1 MTKFPRFI
9 QDKPQGID
17 KFDGASQEALS
28 KAIAKHIKDNDSLP
42 KKDCLPRIIG
52 IEGVWG
58 AGKSNV
64 VKLIEKHLQKDDSD
78 YFFFEYDAW
87 GNQEDLQRRSL
98 LEQLT
103 DKLVNEEILIGYT
116 KITTKGGGTKSVT
129 WPKKLKLLL
138 ARKTETTTLSYPRL
152 SNGVIA
158 GTITTI
164 LTSIASLTGALLA
177 DKCGW
182 GWSIIIALLPII
194 ITLIVW
200 AIAAWKNPN
209 YRNFSYILAV
219 YNDKE
224 KKETEYEVISE
235 EEPSVVEFKRWM
247 QDVSDNLNPKKC
259 RKLVIVFD
267 NMDRLPA
274 EKVKQL
280 WSSIHTFF
288 AETGFE
294 NIWVIIP
301 YDITHLS
308 CAFGDNETKAHEL
321 AQYFINKTFPVTF
334 TVPKPVITD
343 YKGIFRKLFE
353 EAFGNTKNQD
363 ENIINRLYRLQHN
376 EANIRDIIIFINRLV
391 SLYKVRHDDVD
402 IVSMAVY
409 QLYKDTIH
417 KDNNEIKQILSGE
430 YLGIA
435 SNIIQN
441 NEKLKAEVSALAYG
455 VDIANAKQIP
465 LTGYINNCIDKL
477 EGYNINEYAE
487 TDGNF
492 DTILTEVYTNTDTA
506 KLAAMIEVLNG
517 LVKNN
522 PTINEI
528 WENLASLQKKQSIST
543 LEFPNVYKIL
553 LVHVSDETKKQIVD
567 KLCNSWRVSKEFSG
581 SKYVRCIN
589 QLKTID
595 GIAKYIKLPSKEVSP
610 EVFIEAVKEAKEM
623 YQDYNLQIQPDILDK
638 YLSEIQLNEFNGF
651 EVVNILIKSSFCDF
665 SLLKETIKSA
675 ITNELIEANNAGQI
689 FNTYRCLFSNDKPL
703 EKLPSSSFINTLR
716 TNLENTNKTTQN
728 DGYIDTLSIYI
739 AQNGSINIDDSL
751 VASIAE
757 NIEYYAD
764 ESDLIYKNQSWN
776 NSTLNKVIS
785 YMIKHGIGVYLN
797 IFTIMPQYEDIKSR
811 YNVTDEELLDFINK
825 WDVKDLI
832 NKTITDLP
840 KLKTLNPNSNIYDI
854 TSTIKND
861 FTDLINQTA
870 IKILLLSVKETDLIN
885 TIGNYSNDYCHRI
898 INALIENDC
907 MKPIPDIINNFGGLI
922 CERIASGNV
931 PINDYTT
938 KIVKNIDGSK
948 LTHVFSVIRD
958 SYCNSNISIDANRFK
973 LLELNLRKYG
983 RLNGRTED
991 VIDKIIKPVIQN
1003 NDVKNVIIQNA
1014 DFYKRLIKSANN
1026 IDDFKSKLKES
1037 WSEDDVVKILDN
1049 N

>member
-1 MTKFPRFI
+1 
-9 QDKPQGID
+9 
-17 KFDGASQEALS
+17 
-28 KAIAKHIKDNDSLP
+28 
-42 KKDCLPRIIG
+42 
-52 IEGVWG
+52 
-58 AGKSNV
+58 
-64 VKLIEKHLQKDDSD
+64 
-78 YFFFEYDAW
+78 
-87 GNQEDLQRRSL
+87 
-98 LEQLT
+98 
-103 DKLVNEEILIGYT
+103 
-116 KITTKGGGTKSVT
+116 
-129 WPKKLKLLL
+129 
-138 ARKTETTTLSYPRL
+138 
-152 SNGVIA
+152 
-158 GTITTI
+158 
-164 LTSIASLTGALLA
+164 
-177 DKCGW
+177 
-182 GWSIIIALLPII
+182 
-194 ITLIVW
+194 
-200 AIAAWKNPN
+200 
-209 YRNFSYILAV
+209 
-219 YNDKE
+219 
-224 KKETEYEVISE
+224 
-235 EEPSVVEFKRWM
+235 
-247 QDVSDNLNPKKC
+247 
-259 RKLVIVFD
+259 
-267 NMDRLPA
+267 
-274 EKVKQL
+274 
-280 WSSIHTFF
+280 
-288 AETGFE
+288 
-294 NIWVIIP
+294 
-301 YDITHLS
+301 
-308 CAFGDNETKAHEL
+308 
-321 AQYFINKTFPVTF
+321 
-334 TVPKPVITD
+334 
-343 YKGIFRKLFE
+343 
-353 EAFGNTKNQD
+353 
-363 ENIINRLYRLQHN
+363 
-376 EANIRDIIIFINRLV
+376 
-391 SLYKVRHDDVD
+391 
-402 IVSMAVY
+402 
-409 QLYKDTIH
+409 
-417 KDNNEIKQILSGE
+417 
-430 YLGIA
+430 
-435 SNIIQN
+435 
-441 NEKLKAEVSALAYG
+441 
-455 VDIANAKQIP
+455 
-465 LTGYINNCIDKL
+465 
-477 EGYNINEYAE
+477 
-487 TDGNF
+487 
-492 DTILTEVYTNTDTA
+492 
-506 KLAAMIEVLNG
+506 MIEVLNG

>member
-1 MTKFPRFI
+1 M
-9 QDKPQGID
+9 
-17 KFDGASQEALS
+17 
-28 KAIAKHIKDNDSLP
+28 
-42 KKDCLPRIIG
+42 
-52 IEGVWG
+52 
-58 AGKSNV
+58 
-64 VKLIEKHLQKDDSD
+64 
-78 YFFFEYDAW
+78 
-87 GNQEDLQRRSL
+87 
-98 LEQLT
+98 
-103 DKLVNEEILIGYT
+103 
-116 KITTKGGGTKSVT
+116 
-129 WPKKLKLLL
+129 
-138 ARKTETTTLSYPRL
+138 
-152 SNGVIA
+152 
-158 GTITTI
+158 
-164 LTSIASLTGALLA
+164 
-177 DKCGW
+177 
-182 GWSIIIALLPII
+182 
-194 ITLIVW
+194 
-200 AIAAWKNPN
+200 
-209 YRNFSYILAV
+209 
-219 YNDKE
+219 
-224 KKETEYEVISE
+224 
-235 EEPSVVEFKRWM
+235 
-247 QDVSDNLNPKKC
+247 
-259 RKLVIVFD
+259 
-267 NMDRLPA
+267 
-274 EKVKQL
+274 
-280 WSSIHTFF
+280 
-288 AETGFE
+288 
-294 NIWVIIP
+294 
-301 YDITHLS
+301 
-308 CAFGDNETKAHEL
+308 
-321 AQYFINKTFPVTF
+321 
-334 TVPKPVITD
+334 
-343 YKGIFRKLFE
+343 
-353 EAFGNTKNQD
+353 
-363 ENIINRLYRLQHN
+363 
-376 EANIRDIIIFINRLV
+376 
-391 SLYKVRHDDVD
+391 
-402 IVSMAVY
+402 
-409 QLYKDTIH
+409 
-417 KDNNEIKQILSGE
+417 
-430 YLGIA
+430 
-435 SNIIQN
+435 
-441 NEKLKAEVSALAYG
+441 
-455 VDIANAKQIP
+455 
-465 LTGYINNCIDKL
+465 
-477 EGYNINEYAE
+477 
-487 TDGNF
+487 
-492 DTILTEVYTNTDTA
+492 
-506 KLAAMIEVLNG
+506 
-517 LVKNN
+517 
-522 PTINEI
+522 
-528 WENLASLQKKQSIST
+528 
-543 LEFPNVYKIL
+543 
-553 LVHVSDETKKQIVD
+553 
-567 KLCNSWRVSKEFSG
+567 
-581 SKYVRCIN
+581 
-589 QLKTID
+589 
-595 GIAKYIKLPSKEVSP
+595 
-610 EVFIEAVKEAKEM
+610 
-623 YQDYNLQIQPDILDK
+623 
-638 YLSEIQLNEFNGF
+638 
-651 EVVNILIKSSFCDF
+651 
-665 SLLKETIKSA
+665 
-675 ITNELIEANNAGQI
+675 
-689 FNTYRCLFSNDKPL
+689 
-703 EKLPSSSFINTLR
+703 PSSSFINTLR

>member
-17 KFDGASQEALS
+17 KFDGASQESLS
-28 KAIAKHIKDNDSLP
+28 KAIAKHIKDNDSLT
-42 KKDCLPRIIG
+42 KDDCLPRIIG

-64 VKLIEKHLQKDDSD
+64 VKLIEKHLQKNGSD

-103 DKLVNEEILIGYT
+103 DKLVTEEILIGHT
-116 KITTKGGGTKSVT
+116 KITTKDGGTKSVT
-129 WPKKLKLLL
+129 WQKKLKLLL

-164 LTSIASLTGALLA
+164 LTSIASLAGTLLA
-177 DKCGW
+177 DRCGW
-182 GWSIIIALLPII
+182 GWSIAIALFPII
-194 ITLIVW
+194 ITFIVW
-200 AIAAWKNPN
+200 AIAAWNNPN
-209 YRNFSYILAV
+209 YRNLSYILAV

-235 EEPSVVEFKRWM
+235 EEPSVVEFKKWM

-259 RKLVIVFD
+259 RKLIIIFD

-288 AETGFE
+288 AETGFD

-391 SLYKVRHDDVD
+391 SLYKVRHNDVS

-409 QLYKDTIH
+409 QLYKDIIH

-430 YLGIA
+430 YLGLA
-435 SNIIQN
+435 SNIIPN
-441 NEKLKAEVSALAYG
+441 DEKLKAEVSALAYG

-477 EGYNINEYAE
+477 EGYSINEYAE
-487 TDGNF
+487 TDENF
-492 DTILTEVYTNTDTA
+492 DAILTEVYANTDTA
-506 KLAAMIEVLNG
+506 KLTAMIEVLNG

-522 PTINEI
+522 STINEI

-543 LEFPNVYKIL
+543 LDFPNVYKIL
-553 LVHVSDETKKQIVD
+553 LGHVSDQTKEQIVD
-567 KLCNSWRVSKEFSG
+567 KLCNSWRASKEFSG
-581 SKYVRCIN
+581 SKYVHCIN
-589 QLKTID
+589 QLKAID
-595 GIAKYIKLPSKEVSP
+595 DIAKYIKLLPKEVSP
-610 EVFIEAVKEAKEM
+610 EVFIDAVKEAKET
-623 YQDYNLQIQPDILDK
+623 YQDYNLQIQPNLLDK
-638 YLSEIQLNEFNGF
+638 YLSEIQPNEFNDF
-651 EVVNILIKSSFCDF
+651 EVVNILSKFSFCDF
-665 SLLKETIKSA
+665 GLLKETIKSA
-675 ITNELIEANNAGQI
+675 IINELIEVNNAGQI

-728 DGYIDTLSIYI
+728 DGYIDALSIYI
-739 AQNGSINIDDSL
+739 AQNGNVNIDDSL
-751 VASIAE
+751 VVAIAE
-757 NIEYYAD
+757 NIEYYAN
-764 ESDLIYKNQSWN
+764 ESDLLDKNQSWN

-797 IFTIMPQYEDIKSR
+797 IFTIMPQYENIKNR
-811 YNVTDEELLDFINK
+811 YSVSDKELLKFINR
-825 WDVKDLI
+825 WDVKELI
-832 NKTITDLP
+832 NKTIVDLSQ
-840 KLKTLNPNSNIYDI
+840 LKVLIPNSNIYDI
-854 TSTIKND
+854 TSTINNN
-861 FTDLINQTA
+861 FTDLINKTA
-870 IKILLLSVKETDLIN
+870 TKILLLSVKETDLIN
-885 TIGNYSNDYCHRI
+885 TIGNYSTDYCHRI
-898 INALIENDC
+898 INALIGNDC
-907 MKPIPDIINNFGGLI
+907 MRPIPDIINNFGGLV

-948 LTHVFSVIRD
+948 LTHKFSLIRD
-958 SYCNSNISIDANRFK
+958 SYCNSNIVMDVNRFK
-973 LLELNLRKYG
+973 ILELNLRKYG
-983 RLNGRTED
+983 RLNERAGD
-991 VIDKIIKPVIQN
+991 VIDKIIKPIIQN
-1003 NDVKNVIIQNA
+1003 NDAKNIIIQNA
-1014 DFYKRLIKSANN
+1014 AFYKKLVTLADN
-1026 IDDFKSKLKES
+1026 IDDFKTKLKKT
-1037 WSEDDVVKILDN
+1037 WSKEDVAKILDD
-1049 N
+1049 

>member
-177 DKCGW
+177 DRCGW

-409 QLYKDTIH
+409 QLYKDAIH

>member
-17 KFDGASQEALS
+17 KFDGASQESLS
-28 KAIAKHIKDNDSLP
+28 KAIAKHIKDNDSLT
-42 KKDCLPRIIG
+42 KDDCLPRIIG

-64 VKLIEKHLQKDDSD
+64 VKLIEKHLQKDGSD

-164 LTSIASLTGALLA
+164 FTSIASLTGALLA
-177 DKCGW
+177 DRCGW
-182 GWSIIIALLPII
+182 GWSIIIAILPIV

-200 AIAAWKNPN
+200 AIAAWENPN

-235 EEPSVVEFKRWM
+235 EEPSVVEFKKWM

-259 RKLVIVFD
+259 RKLVIIFD

-391 SLYKVRHDDVD
+391 SLYKVRHDDVS

-409 QLYKDTIH
+409 QLYKDIIH

-430 YLGIA
+430 YLGLA
-435 SNIIQN
+435 SNIIPN
-441 NEKLKAEVSALAYG
+441 DEKLKAEVSALAYG

-477 EGYNINEYAE
+477 EGYKINEYAE
-487 TDGNF
+487 TDENF
-492 DTILTEVYTNTDTA
+492 DAILTEVYANTDTA
-506 KLAAMIEVLNG
+506 KLTAMIEVLNG

-522 PTINEI
+522 STINEI
-528 WENLASLQKKQSIST
+528 WENLASLQKKQPIPT

-553 LVHVSDETKKQIVD
+553 LGHVSDKTKEQIVD

-581 SKYVRCIN
+581 SKYVHCIN
-589 QLKTID
+589 QLKVID
-595 GIAKYIKLPSKEVSP
+595 GIAKYIKLLPKEVSP
-610 EVFIEAVKEAKEM
+610 EVFIDAVKEAKET
-623 YQDYNLQIQPDILDK
+623 YQDYNLQIQPDLLDK
-638 YLSEIQLNEFNGF
+638 YLSEIQPNEFNDF
-651 EVVNILIKSSFCDF
+651 EVVNILSKSSFCDF
-665 SLLKETIKSA
+665 GLLKETIKSA
-675 ITNELIEANNAGQI
+675 ITNELIEVNNAGQI

-728 DGYIDTLSIYI
+728 DGYIDALSIYI
-739 AQNGSINIDDSL
+739 AQNGNVNIDDSL
-751 VASIAE
+751 VVAIAE
-757 NIEYYAD
+757 NIEYYAN
-764 ESDLIYKNQSWN
+764 ESDLLDKNQSWN

-797 IFTIMPQYEDIKSR
+797 IFTIMPQYENIKNR
-811 YNVTDEELLDFINK
+811 YSVSDKELLKFINR
-825 WDVKDLI
+825 WDVKELI
-832 NKTITDLP
+832 NKTIVDLSQ
-840 KLKTLNPNSNIYDI
+840 LKVLIPNSNIYDI
-854 TSTIKND
+854 TSTINNN
-861 FTDLINQTA
+861 FTDLINKTA
-870 IKILLLSVKETDLIN
+870 TKILLLSVKETDLIN
-885 TIGNYSNDYCHRI
+885 TIGNYSTDYCHRI
-898 INALIENDC
+898 INALIGNDC
-907 MKPIPDIINNFGGLI
+907 MRPIPDIINNFGGLV

-948 LTHVFSVIRD
+948 LTHKFSLIRD
-958 SYCNSNISIDANRFK
+958 SYCNSNIVMDANRFK
-973 LLELNLRKYG
+973 ILELNLRKYG
-983 RLNGRTED
+983 RLNERAGD
-991 VIDKIIKPVIQN
+991 VIDKIIKPIIQN
-1003 NDVKNVIIQNA
+1003 NDAKNIIIQNA
-1014 DFYKRLIKSANN
+1014 AFYKKLVTLADN
-1026 IDDFKSKLKES
+1026 IDDFKTKLKKT
-1037 WSEDDVVKILDN
+1037 WSKEDVAKILDD
-1049 N
+1049 

>member
-28 KAIAKHIKDNDSLP
+28 KAIAKHIKDNDSLT
-42 KKDCLPRIIG
+42 KDDCLPRIIG

-164 LTSIASLTGALLA
+164 FTSIASLTGALLA
-177 DKCGW
+177 DRCGW
-182 GWSIIIALLPII
+182 GWSIIIAILPII

-235 EEPSVVEFKRWM
+235 EEPSVVEFKKWM

-259 RKLVIVFD
+259 RKLVIIFD

-391 SLYKVRHDDVD
+391 SLYKVRHNDVS

-409 QLYKDTIH
+409 QLYKDIIH

-430 YLGIA
+430 YLGLA
-435 SNIIQN
+435 SNIIPN
-441 NEKLKAEVSALAYG
+441 DEKLKAEVSALAYG

-477 EGYNINEYAE
+477 EGYSINEYAE
-487 TDGNF
+487 TDENF
-492 DTILTEVYTNTDTA
+492 DAILTEVYANTDTA
-506 KLAAMIEVLNG
+506 KLTAMIEVLNG

-522 PTINEI
+522 SMINEI

-543 LEFPNVYKIL
+543 LDFPNVYKIL
-553 LVHVSDETKKQIVD
+553 LSHVSDKTKEQIVN
-567 KLCNSWRVSKEFSG
+567 KLCNSWRVLKEFSG
-581 SKYVRCIN
+581 SKYVHCIN
-589 QLKTID
+589 QLKAID
-595 GIAKYIKLPSKEVSP
+595 GIAKYIKLLPKEVSP
-610 EVFIEAVKEAKEM
+610 EVFIDAVKEAKET
-623 YQDYNLQIQPDILDK
+623 YQDYNLQIQPNLLDK
-638 YLSEIQLNEFNGF
+638 YLSEIQLNEFNDF
-651 EVVNILIKSSFCDF
+651 DVVNILNKSSFCDF
-665 SLLKETIKSA
+665 GLLKETIKSA
-675 ITNELIEANNAGQI
+675 IINELIEVNNAGQI

-728 DGYIDTLSIYI
+728 DGYIDALSIYI
-739 AQNGSINIDDSL
+739 AQNGNITLKDDSIIS
-751 VASIAE
+751 AIAE
-757 NIEYYAD
+757 NIVYYINNS
-764 ESDLIYKNQSWN
+764 ELIYNNLSWN
-776 NSTLNKVIS
+776 NNTLNNVIS
-785 YMIKHGIGVYLN
+785 YMIKNHIGDNLD
-797 IFTIMPQYEDIKSR
+797 IIKLMPRYADLKSR
-811 YNVTDEELLDFINK
+811 YKVSDEELIGFFNSWNFEDEIHDKIANLSQLTSFIPDANFY
-825 WDVKDLI
+825 
-832 NKTITDLP
+832 KTTASIANNLT
-840 KLKTLNPNSNIYDI
+840 K
-854 TSTIKND
+854 
-861 FTDLINQTA
+861 LINQIA
-870 IKILLLSVKETDLIN
+870 IKILLLSKTESNLID
-885 TIGNYSNDYCHRI
+885 TIGNYSGDYCHRI
-898 INALIENDC
+898 INALIENNC
-907 MKPIPDIINNFGGLI
+907 MKPIPDIINNFGGLV

-948 LTHVFSVIRD
+948 LTHKFSLIRD
-958 SYCNSNISIDANRFK
+958 SYCNSNIVMDVNRFK
-973 LLELNLRKYG
+973 ILELNLRQYG
-983 RLNGRTED
+983 RLKERAGD

-1003 NDVKNVIIQNA
+1003 DDAKDIIFQNA
-1014 DFYKRLIKSANN
+1014 AFYKKLVTLADN
-1026 IDDFKSKLKES
+1026 IDDFKTKLKKT
-1037 WSEDDVVKILDN
+1037 WSKEDVAKILDD
-1049 N
+1049 

>member
-17 KFDGASQEALS
+17 KFDGASQESLS
-28 KAIAKHIKDNDSLP
+28 KAIAKHIKDNDSLT
-42 KKDCLPRIIG
+42 KDDCLPRIIG

-64 VKLIEKHLQKDDSD
+64 VKLIEKHLQKDGSD

-103 DKLVNEEILIGYT
+103 DKLVTEEILIGHT
-116 KITTKGGGTKSVT
+116 EITTKDGGTKSVT
-129 WPKKLKLLL
+129 WQKKLKLLL

-164 LTSIASLTGALLA
+164 LTSIASLAGTLLA
-177 DKCGW
+177 DRCGW
-182 GWSIIIALLPII
+182 GWSIAIALFPII
-194 ITLIVW
+194 ITFIVW
-200 AIAAWKNPN
+200 AIAAWNNPN
-209 YRNFSYILAV
+209 YRNLSYILAV

-235 EEPSVVEFKRWM
+235 EEPSVVEFKKWM

-259 RKLVIVFD
+259 RKLIIIFD

-288 AETGFE
+288 AETGFD

-391 SLYKVRHDDVD
+391 SLYKVRHNDVS

-409 QLYKDTIH
+409 QLYKDIIH

-430 YLGIA
+430 YLGLA
-435 SNIIQN
+435 SNIIPN
-441 NEKLKAEVSALAYG
+441 DEKLKAEVSALAYG

-477 EGYNINEYAE
+477 EGYSINEYAE
-487 TDGNF
+487 TDENF
-492 DTILTEVYTNTDTA
+492 DAILTEVYANTDTA
-506 KLAAMIEVLNG
+506 KLTAMIEVLNG

-522 PTINEI
+522 STINEI

-543 LEFPNVYKIL
+543 LDFPNVYKIL
-553 LVHVSDETKKQIVD
+553 LGHVSDKTKEQIVD
-567 KLCNSWRVSKEFSG
+567 KLCNSWRASKEFSG
-581 SKYVRCIN
+581 SKYVHCIN
-589 QLKTID
+589 QLKAID
-595 GIAKYIKLPSKEVSP
+595 DIAKYIKLLPKEVSP
-610 EVFIEAVKEAKEM
+610 EVFIDAVKEAKET
-623 YQDYNLQIQPDILDK
+623 YQDYNLQIQPNLLDK
-638 YLSEIQLNEFNGF
+638 YLSEIQPNEFNDF
-651 EVVNILIKSSFCDF
+651 EVVNILSKFSFCDF
-665 SLLKETIKSA
+665 GLLKETIKSA
-675 ITNELIEANNAGQI
+675 IINELIEVNNAGQI

-728 DGYIDTLSIYI
+728 DGYIDALSIYI
-739 AQNGSINIDDSL
+739 AQNGNVNIDDSL
-751 VASIAE
+751 VVAIAE
-757 NIEYYAD
+757 NIEYYAN
-764 ESDLIYKNQSWN
+764 ESDLLDKNQSWN

-797 IFTIMPQYEDIKSR
+797 IFTIMPQYENIKNR
-811 YNVTDEELLDFINK
+811 YSVSDKELLKFINR
-825 WDVKDLI
+825 WDVKELI
-832 NKTITDLP
+832 NKTIVDLFQ
-840 KLKTLNPNSNIYDI
+840 LKVLIPNSNIYDI
-854 TSTIKND
+854 TSTINNN
-861 FTDLINQTA
+861 FTDLINKTA
-870 IKILLLSVKETDLIN
+870 TKILLLSVKETDLIN
-885 TIGNYSNDYCHRI
+885 TIGNYSTDYCHRI
-898 INALIENDC
+898 INALIGNDC
-907 MKPIPDIINNFGGLI
+907 MRPIPDIINNFGGLV

-948 LTHVFSVIRD
+948 LTHKFSLIRD
-958 SYCNSNISIDANRFK
+958 SYCNSNIVMDVNRFK
-973 LLELNLRKYG
+973 ILELNLRKYG
-983 RLNGRTED
+983 RLNERAGD
-991 VIDKIIKPVIQN
+991 VIDKIIKPIIQN
-1003 NDVKNVIIQNA
+1003 NDAKNIIIQNA
-1014 DFYKRLIKSANN
+1014 AFYKKLVTLADN
-1026 IDDFKSKLKES
+1026 IDDFKTKLKKT
-1037 WSEDDVVKILDN
+1037 WSKEDVAKILDD
-1049 N
+1049 

>member
-17 KFDGASQEALS
+17 KFDGASQESLS
-28 KAIAKHIKDNDSLP
+28 KAIAKHIKDNDSLT
-42 KKDCLPRIIG
+42 KDDCLPRIIG

-64 VKLIEKHLQKDDSD
+64 VKLIEKHLQKNGSD

-103 DKLVNEEILIGYT
+103 DKLVTEEILIGHT
-116 KITTKGGGTKSVT
+116 KITTKDGGTKSVT
-129 WPKKLKLLL
+129 WQKKLKLLL

-164 LTSIASLTGALLA
+164 LTSIASLAGTLLA
-177 DKCGW
+177 DRCGW
-182 GWSIIIALLPII
+182 GWSIAIALFPII
-194 ITLIVW
+194 ITFIVW
-200 AIAAWKNPN
+200 AIAAWNNPN
-209 YRNFSYILAV
+209 YRNLSYILAV

-235 EEPSVVEFKRWM
+235 EEPSVVEFKKWM

-259 RKLVIVFD
+259 RKLIIIFD

-288 AETGFE
+288 AETGFD

-391 SLYKVRHDDVD
+391 SLYKVRHNDVS

-409 QLYKDTIH
+409 QLYKDIIH

-430 YLGIA
+430 YLGLA
-435 SNIIQN
+435 SNIIPN
-441 NEKLKAEVSALAYG
+441 DEKLKAEVSALAYG

-477 EGYNINEYAE
+477 EGYSINEYAE
-487 TDGNF
+487 TDENF
-492 DTILTEVYTNTDTA
+492 DAILTEVYANTDTA
-506 KLAAMIEVLNG
+506 KLTAMIEVLNG

-522 PTINEI
+522 STINEI

-543 LEFPNVYKIL
+543 LDFPNVYKIL
-553 LVHVSDETKKQIVD
+553 LGHVSDKTKEQIVD
-567 KLCNSWRVSKEFSG
+567 KLCNSWRASKEFSG
-581 SKYVRCIN
+581 SKYVHCIN
-589 QLKTID
+589 QLKAID
-595 GIAKYIKLPSKEVSP
+595 DIAKYIKLLPKEVSP
-610 EVFIEAVKEAKEM
+610 EVFIDAVKEAKET
-623 YQDYNLQIQPDILDK
+623 YQDYNLQIQPNLLDK
-638 YLSEIQLNEFNGF
+638 YLSEIQPNEFNDF
-651 EVVNILIKSSFCDF
+651 EVVNILSKFSFCDF
-665 SLLKETIKSA
+665 GLLKETIKSA
-675 ITNELIEANNAGQI
+675 IINELIEVNNAGQI

-728 DGYIDTLSIYI
+728 DGYIDALSIYI
-739 AQNGSINIDDSL
+739 AQNGNVNIDDSL
-751 VASIAE
+751 VVAIAE
-757 NIEYYAD
+757 NIEYYAN
-764 ESDLIYKNQSWN
+764 ESDLLDKNQSWN

-797 IFTIMPQYEDIKSR
+797 IFTIMPQYENIKNR
-811 YNVTDEELLDFINK
+811 YSVSDKELLKFINR
-825 WDVKDLI
+825 WDVKELI
-832 NKTITDLP
+832 NKTIVDLSQ
-840 KLKTLNPNSNIYDI
+840 LKVLIPNSNIYDI
-854 TSTIKND
+854 TSTINNN
-861 FTDLINQTA
+861 FTDLINKTA
-870 IKILLLSVKETDLIN
+870 TKILLLSVKETDLIN
-885 TIGNYSNDYCHRI
+885 TIGNYSTDYCHRI
-898 INALIENDC
+898 INALIGNDC
-907 MKPIPDIINNFGGLI
+907 MRPIPDIINNFGGLV

-948 LTHVFSVIRD
+948 LTHKFSLIRD
-958 SYCNSNISIDANRFK
+958 SYCNSNIVMDVNRFK
-973 LLELNLRKYG
+973 ILELNLRKYG
-983 RLNGRTED
+983 RLNERAGD
-991 VIDKIIKPVIQN
+991 VIDKIIKPIIQN
-1003 NDVKNVIIQNA
+1003 NDAKNIIIQNA
-1014 DFYKRLIKSANN
+1014 AFYKKLVTLADN
-1026 IDDFKSKLKES
+1026 IDDFKTKLKKT
-1037 WSEDDVVKILDN
+1037 WSKEDVAKILDD
-1049 N
+1049 

>member
-52 IEGVWG
+52 IEGIWG

-177 DKCGW
+177 DRCGW

-409 QLYKDTIH
+409 QLYKDAIH

-776 NSTLNKVIS
+776 NSSLNKVIS

-861 FTDLINQTA
+861 FTDLINQTT

>member
-17 KFDGASQEALS
+17 KFDGASQESLS
-28 KAIAKHIKDNDSLP
+28 KAIAKHIKDNDSLT
-42 KKDCLPRIIG
+42 KDDCLPRIIG

-64 VKLIEKHLQKDDSD
+64 VKLIEKHLQKDGSD

-164 LTSIASLTGALLA
+164 FTSIASLTGALLA
-177 DKCGW
+177 DRCGW
-182 GWSIIIALLPII
+182 GWSIIIAILPIV

-235 EEPSVVEFKRWM
+235 EEPSVVEFKKWM

-259 RKLVIVFD
+259 RKLVIIFD

-391 SLYKVRHDDVD
+391 SLYKVRHDDVS

-409 QLYKDTIH
+409 QLYKDIIH

-430 YLGIA
+430 YLGLA
-435 SNIIQN
+435 SNIIPN
-441 NEKLKAEVSALAYG
+441 DEKLKAEVSALAYG

-477 EGYNINEYAE
+477 EGYSINEYAE
-487 TDGNF
+487 TDENF
-492 DTILTEVYTNTDTA
+492 DAILTEVYANTDTA
-506 KLAAMIEVLNG
+506 KLTAMIEVLNG

-522 PTINEI
+522 STINEI

-543 LEFPNVYKIL
+543 LDFPNVYKIL
-553 LVHVSDETKKQIVD
+553 LGHVSDKTKEQIVD
-567 KLCNSWRVSKEFSG
+567 KLCNSWRASKEFSG
-581 SKYVRCIN
+581 SKYVHCIN
-589 QLKTID
+589 QLKAID
-595 GIAKYIKLPSKEVSP
+595 DIAKYIKLLPKEVSP
-610 EVFIEAVKEAKEM
+610 EVFIDAVKEAKET
-623 YQDYNLQIQPDILDK
+623 YQDYNLQIQPNLLDK
-638 YLSEIQLNEFNGF
+638 YLSEIQPNEFNDF
-651 EVVNILIKSSFCDF
+651 EVVNILSKFSFCDF
-665 SLLKETIKSA
+665 GLLKETIKSA
-675 ITNELIEANNAGQI
+675 IINELIEVNNAGQI

-728 DGYIDTLSIYI
+728 DGYIDALSIYI
-739 AQNGSINIDDSL
+739 AQNGNVNIDDSL
-751 VASIAE
+751 VVAIAE
-757 NIEYYAD
+757 NIEYYAN
-764 ESDLIYKNQSWN
+764 ESDLLDKNQSWN

-797 IFTIMPQYEDIKSR
+797 IFTIMPQYENIKNR
-811 YNVTDEELLDFINK
+811 YSVSDKELLKFINR
-825 WDVKDLI
+825 WDVKELI
-832 NKTITDLP
+832 NKTIVDLSQ
-840 KLKTLNPNSNIYDI
+840 LKVLIPNSNIYDI
-854 TSTIKND
+854 TSTINNN
-861 FTDLINQTA
+861 FTDLINKTA
-870 IKILLLSVKETDLIN
+870 TKILLLSVKETDLIN
-885 TIGNYSNDYCHRI
+885 TIGNYSTDYCHRI
-898 INALIENDC
+898 INALNGNDC
-907 MKPIPDIINNFGGLI
+907 MRPIPDIINNFGGLV

-948 LTHVFSVIRD
+948 LTHKFSLIRD
-958 SYCNSNISIDANRFK
+958 SYCNSNIVMDVNRFK
-973 LLELNLRKYG
+973 ILELNLRKYG
-983 RLNGRTED
+983 RLNERAGD
-991 VIDKIIKPVIQN
+991 VIDKIIKPIIQN
-1003 NDVKNVIIQNA
+1003 NDAKNIIIQNA
-1014 DFYKRLIKSANN
+1014 AFYKKLVTLADN
-1026 IDDFKSKLKES
+1026 IDDFKTKLKKT
-1037 WSEDDVVKILDN
+1037 WSKEDVAKILDD
-1049 N
+1049 

>member
-1 MTKFPRFI
+1 M
-9 QDKPQGID
+9 
-17 KFDGASQEALS
+17 
-28 KAIAKHIKDNDSLP
+28 
-42 KKDCLPRIIG
+42 
-52 IEGVWG
+52 
-58 AGKSNV
+58 
-64 VKLIEKHLQKDDSD
+64 
-78 YFFFEYDAW
+78 
-87 GNQEDLQRRSL
+87 
-98 LEQLT
+98 
-103 DKLVNEEILIGYT
+103 
-116 KITTKGGGTKSVT
+116 
-129 WPKKLKLLL
+129 
-138 ARKTETTTLSYPRL
+138 
-152 SNGVIA
+152 
-158 GTITTI
+158 
-164 LTSIASLTGALLA
+164 
-177 DKCGW
+177 
-182 GWSIIIALLPII
+182 
-194 ITLIVW
+194 
-200 AIAAWKNPN
+200 
-209 YRNFSYILAV
+209 
-219 YNDKE
+219 
-224 KKETEYEVISE
+224 
-235 EEPSVVEFKRWM
+235 
-247 QDVSDNLNPKKC
+247 
-259 RKLVIVFD
+259 
-267 NMDRLPA
+267 
-274 EKVKQL
+274 
-280 WSSIHTFF
+280 
-288 AETGFE
+288 
-294 NIWVIIP
+294 
-301 YDITHLS
+301 
-308 CAFGDNETKAHEL
+308 
-321 AQYFINKTFPVTF
+321 
-334 TVPKPVITD
+334 
-343 YKGIFRKLFE
+343 
-353 EAFGNTKNQD
+353 
-363 ENIINRLYRLQHN
+363 
-376 EANIRDIIIFINRLV
+376 
-391 SLYKVRHDDVD
+391 
-402 IVSMAVY
+402 
-409 QLYKDTIH
+409 
-417 KDNNEIKQILSGE
+417 
-430 YLGIA
+430 
-435 SNIIQN
+435 
-441 NEKLKAEVSALAYG
+441 
-455 VDIANAKQIP
+455 
-465 LTGYINNCIDKL
+465 
-477 EGYNINEYAE
+477 
-487 TDGNF
+487 
-492 DTILTEVYTNTDTA
+492 
-506 KLAAMIEVLNG
+506 
-517 LVKNN
+517 
-522 PTINEI
+522 
-528 WENLASLQKKQSIST
+528 
-543 LEFPNVYKIL
+543 
-553 LVHVSDETKKQIVD
+553 
-567 KLCNSWRVSKEFSG
+567 
-581 SKYVRCIN
+581 
-589 QLKTID
+589 
-595 GIAKYIKLPSKEVSP
+595 
-610 EVFIEAVKEAKEM
+610 
-623 YQDYNLQIQPDILDK
+623 
-638 YLSEIQLNEFNGF
+638 
-651 EVVNILIKSSFCDF
+651 
-665 SLLKETIKSA
+665 
-675 ITNELIEANNAGQI
+675 
-689 FNTYRCLFSNDKPL
+689 
-703 EKLPSSSFINTLR
+703 R

>member
-17 KFDGASQEALS
+17 KFDGASQESLS
-28 KAIAKHIKDNDSLP
+28 KAIAKHIKDNDSLT
-42 KKDCLPRIIG
+42 KDDCLPRIIG

-64 VKLIEKHLQKDDSD
+64 VKLIEKHLQKDGSD

-164 LTSIASLTGALLA
+164 FTSIASLTGALLA
-177 DKCGW
+177 DRCGW
-182 GWSIIIALLPII
+182 GWSIIIAILPIV

-235 EEPSVVEFKRWM
+235 EEPSVVEFKKWM

-259 RKLVIVFD
+259 RKLVIIFD

-391 SLYKVRHDDVD
+391 SLYKVRHDDVS

-409 QLYKDTIH
+409 QLYKDIIH

-430 YLGIA
+430 YLGLA
-435 SNIIQN
+435 SNIIPN
-441 NEKLKAEVSALAYG
+441 DEKLKAEVSALAYG

-477 EGYNINEYAE
+477 EGYKINEYAE
-487 TDGNF
+487 TDENF
-492 DTILTEVYTNTDTA
+492 DAILTEVYANTDTA
-506 KLAAMIEVLNG
+506 KLTAMIEVLNG

-522 PTINEI
+522 STINEI

-543 LEFPNVYKIL
+543 LDFPNVYKIL
-553 LVHVSDETKKQIVD
+553 LGHVSDKTKEQIVD
-567 KLCNSWRVSKEFSG
+567 KLCNSWRASKEFSG
-581 SKYVRCIN
+581 SKYVHCIN
-589 QLKTID
+589 QLKAID
-595 GIAKYIKLPSKEVSP
+595 DIAKYIKLLPKEVSP
-610 EVFIEAVKEAKEM
+610 EVFIDAVKEAKET
-623 YQDYNLQIQPDILDK
+623 YQDYNLQIQPNLLDK
-638 YLSEIQLNEFNGF
+638 YLSEIQPNEFNDF
-651 EVVNILIKSSFCDF
+651 EVVNILSKSSFCDF
-665 SLLKETIKSA
+665 GLLKETIKSA
-675 ITNELIEANNAGQI
+675 IINELIEVNNAGQI

-728 DGYIDTLSIYI
+728 DGYIDALSIYI
-739 AQNGSINIDDSL
+739 AQNGNVNIDDSL
-751 VASIAE
+751 VVAIAE
-757 NIEYYAD
+757 NIEYYANG
-764 ESDLIYKNQSWN
+764 SDLLDKNQSWN

-797 IFTIMPQYEDIKSR
+797 IFTIMPQYENIKNR
-811 YNVTDEELLDFINK
+811 YSVSDKELLKFINR
-825 WDVKDLI
+825 WDVKELI
-832 NKTITDLP
+832 NKTIVDLSQ
-840 KLKTLNPNSNIYDI
+840 LKVLIPISNIYDI
-854 TSTIKND
+854 TSTINNN
-861 FTDLINQTA
+861 FTDLINKTA
-870 IKILLLSVKETDLIN
+870 TKILLLSVKETDLIN
-885 TIGNYSNDYCHRI
+885 TIGNYSTDYCHRI

-907 MKPIPDIINNFGGLI
+907 MKPIPDIINNFGGLV

-931 PINDYTT
+931 AINDYTT
-938 KIVKNIDGSK
+938 KIVENIDGSK
-948 LTHVFSVIRD
+948 LTHVLSVIRD
-958 SYCNSNISIDANRFK
+958 SYCNSNIVMDVNRFK
-973 LLELNLRKYG
+973 ILELNLRKYG
-983 RLNGRTED
+983 RLKERAGD

-1003 NDVKNVIIQNA
+1003 DDAKDIIFQNA
-1014 DFYKRLIKSANN
+1014 AFYKMLVTSADN
-1026 IDDFKSKLKES
+1026 IDDFKTKLKGT
-1037 WSEDDVVKILDN
+1037 WSKEDVAKILDD
-1049 N
+1049 

>member
-52 IEGVWG
+52 IEGIWG

-116 KITTKGGGTKSVT
+116 KIATKGGGTKSVT

-177 DKCGW
+177 DRCGW

-409 QLYKDTIH
+409 QLYKDAIH

>member
-52 IEGVWG
+52 IEGIWG

-177 DKCGW
+177 DRCGW

-409 QLYKDTIH
+409 QLYKDAIH

>member
-28 KAIAKHIKDNDSLP
+28 KAITKYIKDNDSLS
-42 KKDCLPRIIG
+42 KDDCLPRIIG

-64 VKLIEKHLQKDDSD
+64 VKLIEKHLQKEDSD

-103 DKLVNEEILIGYT
+103 DKLVNEEILVGYT
-116 KITTKGGGTKSVT
+116 KITTKGGGIKSVT
-129 WPKKLKLLL
+129 WQKKLKLLL

-164 LTSIASLTGALLA
+164 LTSIASLAGALLA
-177 DKCGW
+177 DRCGW
-182 GWSIIIALLPII
+182 GWSIIIALFPIV

-235 EEPSVVEFKRWM
+235 EEPSVVEFKKWM
-247 QDVSDNLNPKKC
+247 QDVSDNLNPEKC
-259 RKLVIVFD
+259 RKLVIIFD

-288 AETGFE
+288 AETGFD

-308 CAFGDNETKAHEL
+308 CAFGDNPTKAHEL

-353 EAFGNTKNQD
+353 EAFGDTQNRE
-363 ENIINRLYRLQHN
+363 ENIINRLYRLQHK

-391 SLYKVRHDDVD
+391 SLYKVRHDDVS
-402 IVSMAVY
+402 IVSMAIY
-409 QLYKDTIH
+409 QLYKDVIH
-417 KDNNEIKQILSGE
+417 KDNNEIRQILSGE
-430 YLGIA
+430 YLGLA
-435 SNIIQN
+435 SNIIPN
-441 NEKLKAEVSALAYG
+441 DEKLKAEVSALAYG

-477 EGYNINEYAE
+477 EGYDINEYAE
-487 TDGNF
+487 TDENF
-492 DTILTEVYTNTDTA
+492 DAILTEVYTNADTA
-506 KLAAMIEVLNG
+506 KLTAMIEVLNG

-543 LEFPNVYKIL
+543 LDFPNVYKIL
-553 LVHVSDETKKQIVD
+553 LAHVSDKTKRQIVD
-567 KLCNSWRVSKEFSG
+567 KLCNSWRDSKEFSG
-581 SKYVRCIN
+581 SKYVRCID
-589 QLKTID
+589 QLKAIN
-595 GIAKYIKLPSKEVSP
+595 GIAKYIKLSSKEVSP
-610 EVFIEAVKEAKEM
+610 EVFIDAVKEAQET
-623 YQDYNLQIQPDILDK
+623 YQDYNLQIKPNLLDK
-638 YLSEIQLNEFNGF
+638 YLSEIQPDEFDDF
-651 EVVNILIKSSFCDF
+651 EVVNILSKSSFCDF
-665 SLLKETIKSA
+665 CLLKKTIKSV
-675 ITNELIEANNAGQI
+675 IINELINANNAGQI
-689 FNTYRCLFSNDKPL
+689 FNTYRCLFSNDKPI
-703 EKLPSSSFINTLR
+703 EKLPSSSFINILRINLERAHKTTLR
-716 TNLENTNKTTQN
+716 
-728 DGYIDTLSIYI
+728 DGYIDALSIYLVH
-739 AQNGSINIDDSL
+739 NNSINIEDSL
-751 VASIAE
+751 IAAIAE
-757 NIEYYAD
+757 NIVYYID
-764 ESDLIYKNQSWN
+764 NSELIYNNLSWN

-785 YMIKHGIGVYLN
+785 YMIKHGIGIYLN
-797 IFTIMPQYEDIKSR
+797 IFTIMPQYENIKNR
-811 YNVTDEELLDFINK
+811 YNVSDEELLRFIDR
-825 WDVKDLI
+825 WDIKDLI
-832 NKTITDLP
+832 NKAITDLS
-840 KLKTLNPNSNIYDI
+840 KLKALIPNSNIYDI
-854 TSTIKND
+854 TSTIKNK

-870 IKILLLSVKETDLIN
+870 TKILLLSVKEADLIN

-907 MKPIPDIINNFGGLI
+907 MKPIPDIINNFGGLV

-931 PINDYTT
+931 AINDYTT

-958 SYCNSNISIDANRFK
+958 LYCNSNIAIDANRFK
-973 LLELNLRKYG
+973 ILELNLRKYG
-983 RLNGRTED
+983 RLDGRAGD

-1003 NDVKNVIIQNA
+1003 NDAKNIIIENA
-1014 DFYKRLIKSANN
+1014 AFYRKLITLASN
-1026 IDDFKSKLKES
+1026 IDDFKTKLKKS
-1037 WSEDDVVKILDN
+1037 WSKEELAKILDD
-1049 N
+1049 

>member
-1 MTKFPRFI
+1 
-9 QDKPQGID
+9 
-17 KFDGASQEALS
+17 
-28 KAIAKHIKDNDSLP
+28 
-42 KKDCLPRIIG
+42 
-52 IEGVWG
+52 
-58 AGKSNV
+58 
-64 VKLIEKHLQKDDSD
+64 
-78 YFFFEYDAW
+78 
-87 GNQEDLQRRSL
+87 
-98 LEQLT
+98 
-103 DKLVNEEILIGYT
+103 
-116 KITTKGGGTKSVT
+116 
-129 WPKKLKLLL
+129 
-138 ARKTETTTLSYPRL
+138 
-152 SNGVIA
+152 
-158 GTITTI
+158 
-164 LTSIASLTGALLA
+164 
-177 DKCGW
+177 
-182 GWSIIIALLPII
+182 
-194 ITLIVW
+194 
-200 AIAAWKNPN
+200 
-209 YRNFSYILAV
+209 
-219 YNDKE
+219 
-224 KKETEYEVISE
+224 
-235 EEPSVVEFKRWM
+235 M

-409 QLYKDTIH
+409 QLYKDAIH

>member
-17 KFDGASQEALS
+17 KFDGASQQALS
-28 KAIAKHIKDNDSLP
+28 KAIAKHIKDNDSLT
-42 KKDCLPRIIG
+42 KDDCLPRIIG

-64 VKLIEKHLQKDDSD
+64 VKLIEKHLHKDNSD

-177 DKCGW
+177 DRCGW
-182 GWSIIIALLPII
+182 GWSIFIALLPII

-235 EEPSVVEFKRWM
+235 EEPSVVEFKKWM

-334 TVPKPVITD
+334 SVPKPVITD

-409 QLYKDTIH
+409 QLYKDAIH

-441 NEKLKAEVSALAYG
+441 DEKLKAEVSALAYG
-455 VDIANAKQIP
+455 VDLANAKQIP

-477 EGYNINEYAE
+477 GGYNINEYAE

-492 DTILTEVYTNTDTA
+492 DAILTEVYTNTDTA

-522 PTINEI
+522 STINEI

-553 LVHVSDETKKQIVD
+553 LGHVSDKTKKQIVD

-581 SKYVRCIN
+581 SKYVHCIN
-589 QLKTID
+589 QLKAID
-595 GIAKYIKLPSKEVSP
+595 GIAKYIKLLPKEVSP
-610 EVFIEAVKEAKEM
+610 EVFIDAVKEAKET
-623 YQDYNLQIQPDILDK
+623 YQDYNLQIQPDLLDK
-638 YLSEIQLNEFNGF
+638 YLSEIQTNEFDDF
-651 EVVNILIKSSFCDF
+651 EVVNILRKSSFCDF

-675 ITNELIEANNAGQI
+675 IINELIDVNNAGQI
-689 FNTYRCLFSNDKPL
+689 FSTYRCLFSNEKTI
-703 EKLPSSSFINTLR
+703 EKLPSPNFINTLR
-716 TNLENTNKTTQN
+716 INLENAHKTTQN
-728 DGYIDTLSIYI
+728 DGYIDALSIYI
-739 AQNGSINIDDSL
+739 AQNGNINIDDSL
-751 VASIAE
+751 VVAIAE
-757 NIEYYAD
+757 NIEYYAN

-776 NSTLNKVIS
+776 NSTLNKIIS

-797 IFTIMPQYEDIKSR
+797 IFTIMPQYENIKNR
-811 YNVTDEELLDFINK
+811 YNVSDKELLKFINR
-825 WDVKDLI
+825 WDVKELI
-832 NKTITDLP
+832 NKTIVDLSQ
-840 KLKTLNPNSNIYDI
+840 LKVLIPNSNIYDI
-854 TSTIKND
+854 ISTINNN
-861 FTDLINQTA
+861 FTDLINKTA
-870 IKILLLSVKETDLIN
+870 TKILLLSVKETDLIN
-885 TIGNYSNDYCHRI
+885 TIGNYSTDYCHRI

-907 MKPIPDIINNFGGLI
+907 MKPIPDIINNFGGLV

-931 PINDYTT
+931 AINDYTT

-948 LTHVFSVIRD
+948 LTHVLSVIRD
-958 SYCNSNISIDANRFK
+958 SYCNSNIVMDVNRFK
-973 LLELNLRKYG
+973 ILELNLRKYG
-983 RLNGRTED
+983 RLNERAGD
-991 VIDKIIKPVIQN
+991 VIDKIIKPIIQN
-1003 NDVKNVIIQNA
+1003 NDAKNIIVQNA
-1014 DFYKRLIKSANN
+1014 AFYKKLVTLADN
-1026 IDDFKSKLKES
+1026 IDDFKTKLKKT
-1037 WSEDDVVKILDN
+1037 WSKEDVAKILDD
-1049 N
+1049 

>member
-17 KFDGASQEALS
+17 KFDGASQESLS
-28 KAIAKHIKDNDSLP
+28 KAIAKHIKDNDSLT
-42 KKDCLPRIIG
+42 KDDCLPRIIG

-64 VKLIEKHLQKDDSD
+64 VKLIEKHLQKDGSD

-103 DKLVNEEILIGYT
+103 DKLVTEEILIGHT
-116 KITTKGGGTKSVT
+116 EITTKDGGTKSVT
-129 WPKKLKLLL
+129 WQKKLKLLL

-164 LTSIASLTGALLA
+164 LTSIASLAGTLLA
-177 DKCGW
+177 DRCGW
-182 GWSIIIALLPII
+182 GWSIAIALFPII
-194 ITLIVW
+194 ITFIVW
-200 AIAAWKNPN
+200 AIAAWNNPN
-209 YRNFSYILAV
+209 YRNLSYILAV

-235 EEPSVVEFKRWM
+235 EEPSVVEFKKWM

-259 RKLVIVFD
+259 RKLIIIFD

-288 AETGFE
+288 AETGFD

-391 SLYKVRHDDVD
+391 SLYKVRHNDVS

-409 QLYKDTIH
+409 QLYKDIIH

-430 YLGIA
+430 YLGLA
-435 SNIIQN
+435 SNIIPN
-441 NEKLKAEVSALAYG
+441 DEKLKAEVSALAYG

-477 EGYNINEYAE
+477 EGYSINEYAE
-487 TDGNF
+487 TDENF
-492 DTILTEVYTNTDTA
+492 DAILTEVYANTDTA
-506 KLAAMIEVLNG
+506 KLTAMIEVLNG

-522 PTINEI
+522 STINEI

-543 LEFPNVYKIL
+543 LDFPNVYKIL
-553 LVHVSDETKKQIVD
+553 LGHVSDKTKEQIVD
-567 KLCNSWRVSKEFSG
+567 KLCNSWRASKEFSG
-581 SKYVRCIN
+581 SKYVHCIN
-589 QLKTID
+589 QLKAID
-595 GIAKYIKLPSKEVSP
+595 DIAKYIKLLPKEVSP
-610 EVFIEAVKEAKEM
+610 EVFIDAVKEAKET
-623 YQDYNLQIQPDILDK
+623 YQDYNLQIQPNLLDK
-638 YLSEIQLNEFNGF
+638 YLSEIQPNEFNDF
-651 EVVNILIKSSFCDF
+651 EVVNILSKFSFCDF
-665 SLLKETIKSA
+665 GLLKETIKSA
-675 ITNELIEANNAGQI
+675 IINELIEVNNAGQI

-728 DGYIDTLSIYI
+728 DGYIDALSIYI
-739 AQNGSINIDDSL
+739 AQNGNVNIDDSL
-751 VASIAE
+751 VVAIAE
-757 NIEYYAD
+757 NIEYYAN
-764 ESDLIYKNQSWN
+764 ESDLLDKNQSWN

-797 IFTIMPQYEDIKSR
+797 IFTIMPQYENIKNR
-811 YNVTDEELLDFINK
+811 YSVSDKELLKFINR
-825 WDVKDLI
+825 WDVKELI
-832 NKTITDLP
+832 NKTIVDLSQ
-840 KLKTLNPNSNIYDI
+840 LKVLIPNSNIYDI
-854 TSTIKND
+854 TSTINNN
-861 FTDLINQTA
+861 FTDLINKTA
-870 IKILLLSVKETDLIN
+870 TKILLLSVKETDLIN
-885 TIGNYSNDYCHRI
+885 TIGNYSTDYCHRI
-898 INALIENDC
+898 INALIGNDC
-907 MKPIPDIINNFGGLI
+907 MRPIPDIINNFGGLV

-948 LTHVFSVIRD
+948 LTHKFSLIRD
-958 SYCNSNISIDANRFK
+958 SYCNSNIVMDVNRFK
-973 LLELNLRKYG
+973 ILELNLRKYG
-983 RLNGRTED
+983 RLNERAGD
-991 VIDKIIKPVIQN
+991 VIDKIIKPIIQN
-1003 NDVKNVIIQNA
+1003 NDAKNIIIQNA
-1014 DFYKRLIKSANN
+1014 AFYKKLVTLADN
-1026 IDDFKSKLKES
+1026 IDDFKTKLKKT
-1037 WSEDDVVKILDN
+1037 WSKEDVAKILDD
-1049 N
+1049 

>member
-17 KFDGASQEALS
+17 KFDGASQESLS
-28 KAIAKHIKDNDSLP
+28 KAIAKHIKDNDSLT
-42 KKDCLPRIIG
+42 KDDCLPRIIG

-64 VKLIEKHLQKDDSD
+64 VKLIEKHLQKDGSD

-164 LTSIASLTGALLA
+164 FTSIASLTGALLA
-177 DKCGW
+177 DRCGW
-182 GWSIIIALLPII
+182 GWSIIIAILPIV

-235 EEPSVVEFKRWM
+235 EEPSVVEFKKWM

-259 RKLVIVFD
+259 RKLVIIFD

-391 SLYKVRHDDVD
+391 SLYKVRHDDVS

-409 QLYKDTIH
+409 QLYKDIIH

-430 YLGIA
+430 YLGLA
-435 SNIIQN
+435 SNIIPN
-441 NEKLKAEVSALAYG
+441 DEKLKAEVSALAYG

-477 EGYNINEYAE
+477 EGYKINEYAE
-487 TDGNF
+487 TDENF
-492 DTILTEVYTNTDTA
+492 DAILTEVYANTDTA
-506 KLAAMIEVLNG
+506 KLTAMIEVLNG

-522 PTINEI
+522 STINEI
-528 WENLASLQKKQSIST
+528 WENLASLQKKQPIPT

-553 LVHVSDETKKQIVD
+553 LGHVSDKTKEQIVD

-581 SKYVRCIN
+581 SKYVHCIN
-589 QLKTID
+589 QLKAID
-595 GIAKYIKLPSKEVSP
+595 DIAKYIKLLPKEVSP
-610 EVFIEAVKEAKEM
+610 EVFIDAVKEAKET
-623 YQDYNLQIQPDILDK
+623 YQDYNLQIQPDLLDK
-638 YLSEIQLNEFNGF
+638 YLSEIQPNEFNDF
-651 EVVNILIKSSFCDF
+651 EVVNILSKSSFCDF
-665 SLLKETIKSA
+665 GLLKETIKSA
-675 ITNELIEANNAGQI
+675 ITNELIEVNNAGQI

-728 DGYIDTLSIYI
+728 DGYIDALSIYI
-739 AQNGSINIDDSL
+739 AQNGNVNIDDSL
-751 VASIAE
+751 VVAIAE
-757 NIEYYAD
+757 NIEYYAN
-764 ESDLIYKNQSWN
+764 ESDLLDKNQSWN

-797 IFTIMPQYEDIKSR
+797 IFTIMPQYENIKNR
-811 YNVTDEELLDFINK
+811 YSVSDKELIKFINR
-825 WDVKDLI
+825 WDVKELI
-832 NKTITDLP
+832 NKTIVDLSQ
-840 KLKTLNPNSNIYDI
+840 LKVLIPNSNIYDI
-854 TSTIKND
+854 TSTINNN
-861 FTDLINQTA
+861 FTDLINKTA
-870 IKILLLSVKETDLIN
+870 TKILLLSVKETDLIN
-885 TIGNYSNDYCHRI
+885 TIGNYSTDYCHRI
-898 INALIENDC
+898 INALIGNDC
-907 MKPIPDIINNFGGLI
+907 MRPIPDIINNFGGLV

-948 LTHVFSVIRD
+948 LTHKFSLIRD
-958 SYCNSNISIDANRFK
+958 SYCNSNIVMDANRFK
-973 LLELNLRKYG
+973 ILELNLRKYG
-983 RLNGRTED
+983 RLNERAGD
-991 VIDKIIKPVIQN
+991 VIDKIIKPIIQN
-1003 NDVKNVIIQNA
+1003 NDAKNIIIQNA
-1014 DFYKRLIKSANN
+1014 AFYKKLVTLADN
-1026 IDDFKSKLKES
+1026 IDDFKTKLKKT
-1037 WSEDDVVKILDN
+1037 WSKEDVAKILDD
-1049 N
+1049 

>member
-17 KFDGASQEALS
+17 KFDGASQESLS
-28 KAIAKHIKDNDSLP
+28 KAIAKHIKDNDSLT
-42 KKDCLPRIIG
+42 KDDCLPRIIG

-64 VKLIEKHLQKDDSD
+64 VKLIEKHLQKDGSD

-103 DKLVNEEILIGYT
+103 DKLVTEEILIGHT
-116 KITTKGGGTKSVT
+116 EITTKDGGTKSVT
-129 WPKKLKLLL
+129 WQKKLKLLL

-164 LTSIASLTGALLA
+164 LTSIASLAGTLLA
-177 DKCGW
+177 DRCGW
-182 GWSIIIALLPII
+182 GWSIAIALFPII
-194 ITLIVW
+194 ITFIVW
-200 AIAAWKNPN
+200 AIAAWNNPN
-209 YRNFSYILAV
+209 YRNLSYILAV

-235 EEPSVVEFKRWM
+235 EEPSVVEFKKWM

-259 RKLVIVFD
+259 RKLIIIFD

-288 AETGFE
+288 AETGFD

-391 SLYKVRHDDVD
+391 SLYKVRHNDVS

-409 QLYKDTIH
+409 QLYKDIIH

-430 YLGIA
+430 YLGLA
-435 SNIIQN
+435 SNIIPN
-441 NEKLKAEVSALAYG
+441 DEKLKAEVSALAYG

-477 EGYNINEYAE
+477 EGYSINEYAE
-487 TDGNF
+487 TDENF
-492 DTILTEVYTNTDTA
+492 DAILTEVYANTDTA
-506 KLAAMIEVLNG
+506 KLTAMIEVLNG

-522 PTINEI
+522 STINEI

-543 LEFPNVYKIL
+543 LDFPNVYKIL
-553 LVHVSDETKKQIVD
+553 LGHVSDKTKEQIVD
-567 KLCNSWRVSKEFSG
+567 KLCNSWRASKEFSG
-581 SKYVRCIN
+581 SKYVHCIN
-589 QLKTID
+589 QLKAID
-595 GIAKYIKLPSKEVSP
+595 DIAKYIKLLPKEVSP
-610 EVFIEAVKEAKEM
+610 EVFIDAVKEAKET
-623 YQDYNLQIQPDILDK
+623 YQDYNLQIQPNLLDK
-638 YLSEIQLNEFNGF
+638 YLSEIQPNEFNDF
-651 EVVNILIKSSFCDF
+651 EVVNILSKSSFCDF
-665 SLLKETIKSA
+665 GLLKETIKSA
-675 ITNELIEANNAGQI
+675 IINELIEVNNAGQI

-728 DGYIDTLSIYI
+728 DGYIDALSIYI
-739 AQNGSINIDDSL
+739 AQNGNVNIDDSL
-751 VASIAE
+751 VVAIAE
-757 NIEYYAD
+757 NIEYYAN
-764 ESDLIYKNQSWN
+764 ESDLLDKNQSWN

-797 IFTIMPQYEDIKSR
+797 IFTIMPQYENIKNR
-811 YNVTDEELLDFINK
+811 YSVSDKELLKFINR
-825 WDVKDLI
+825 WDVKELI
-832 NKTITDLP
+832 NKTIVDLSQ
-840 KLKTLNPNSNIYDI
+840 LKVLIPNSNIYDI
-854 TSTIKND
+854 TSTINNNLA
-861 FTDLINQTA
+861 DLINKTA
-870 IKILLLSVKETDLIN
+870 TKILLLSVKETDLIN
-885 TIGNYSNDYCHRI
+885 TIGNYSTDYCHRI
-898 INALIENDC
+898 INALIGNDC
-907 MKPIPDIINNFGGLI
+907 MRPIPDIINNFGGLV

-948 LTHVFSVIRD
+948 LTHKFSLIRD
-958 SYCNSNISIDANRFK
+958 SYCNSNIVMDVNRFK
-973 LLELNLRKYG
+973 ILELNLRKYG
-983 RLNGRTED
+983 RLNERAGD
-991 VIDKIIKPVIQN
+991 VIDKIIKPIIQN
-1003 NDVKNVIIQNA
+1003 NDAKNIIIQNA
-1014 DFYKRLIKSANN
+1014 AFYKKLVTLADN
-1026 IDDFKSKLKES
+1026 IDDFKTKLKKT
-1037 WSEDDVVKILDN
+1037 WSKEDVAKILDD
-1049 N
+1049 

>member
-1 MTKFPRFI
+1 M
-9 QDKPQGID
+9 
-17 KFDGASQEALS
+17 
-28 KAIAKHIKDNDSLP
+28 
-42 KKDCLPRIIG
+42 
-52 IEGVWG
+52 
-58 AGKSNV
+58 
-64 VKLIEKHLQKDDSD
+64 
-78 YFFFEYDAW
+78 
-87 GNQEDLQRRSL
+87 
-98 LEQLT
+98 
-103 DKLVNEEILIGYT
+103 
-116 KITTKGGGTKSVT
+116 
-129 WPKKLKLLL
+129 
-138 ARKTETTTLSYPRL
+138 
-152 SNGVIA
+152 
-158 GTITTI
+158 
-164 LTSIASLTGALLA
+164 
-177 DKCGW
+177 
-182 GWSIIIALLPII
+182 
-194 ITLIVW
+194 
-200 AIAAWKNPN
+200 
-209 YRNFSYILAV
+209 
-219 YNDKE
+219 
-224 KKETEYEVISE
+224 
-235 EEPSVVEFKRWM
+235 
-247 QDVSDNLNPKKC
+247 
-259 RKLVIVFD
+259 
-267 NMDRLPA
+267 
-274 EKVKQL
+274 
-280 WSSIHTFF
+280 
-288 AETGFE
+288 
-294 NIWVIIP
+294 
-301 YDITHLS
+301 
-308 CAFGDNETKAHEL
+308 
-321 AQYFINKTFPVTF
+321 
-334 TVPKPVITD
+334 
-343 YKGIFRKLFE
+343 
-353 EAFGNTKNQD
+353 
-363 ENIINRLYRLQHN
+363 YRLQHN

-409 QLYKDTIH
+409 QLYKDAIH

-716 TNLENTNKTTQN
+716 TNLVNTNKTTQN

>member
-17 KFDGASQEALS
+17 KFDGASQESLS
-28 KAIAKHIKDNDSLP
+28 KAIAKHIKDNDSLT
-42 KKDCLPRIIG
+42 KDDCLPRIIG

-64 VKLIEKHLQKDDSD
+64 VKLIEKHLQKDGSD

-103 DKLVNEEILIGYT
+103 DKLVTEEILIGHT
-116 KITTKGGGTKSVT
+116 EITTKDGGTKSVT
-129 WPKKLKLLL
+129 WQKKLKLLL

-164 LTSIASLTGALLA
+164 LTSIASLAGTLLA
-177 DKCGW
+177 DRCGW
-182 GWSIIIALLPII
+182 GWSIAIALFPII
-194 ITLIVW
+194 ITFIVW
-200 AIAAWKNPN
+200 AIAAWNNPN
-209 YRNFSYILAV
+209 YRNLSYILAV

-235 EEPSVVEFKRWM
+235 EEPSVVEFKKWM

-259 RKLVIVFD
+259 RKLIIIFD

-288 AETGFE
+288 AETGFD

-391 SLYKVRHDDVD
+391 SLYKVRHNDVS

-409 QLYKDTIH
+409 QLYKDIIH

-430 YLGIA
+430 YLGLA
-435 SNIIQN
+435 SNIIPN
-441 NEKLKAEVSALAYG
+441 DEKLKAEVSALAYG

-477 EGYNINEYAE
+477 EGYSINEYAE
-487 TDGNF
+487 TNENF
-492 DTILTEVYTNTDTA
+492 DAILTEVYANTDTA
-506 KLAAMIEVLNG
+506 KLTAMIEVLNG

-522 PTINEI
+522 STINEI

-543 LEFPNVYKIL
+543 LDFPNVYKIL
-553 LVHVSDETKKQIVD
+553 LGHVSDKTKEQIVD
-567 KLCNSWRVSKEFSG
+567 KLCNSWRASKEFSG
-581 SKYVRCIN
+581 SKYVHCIN
-589 QLKTID
+589 QLKAID
-595 GIAKYIKLPSKEVSP
+595 DIAKYIKLLPKEVSP
-610 EVFIEAVKEAKEM
+610 EVFIDAVKEAKET
-623 YQDYNLQIQPDILDK
+623 YQDYNLQIQPNLLDK
-638 YLSEIQLNEFNGF
+638 YLSEIQPNEFNDF
-651 EVVNILIKSSFCDF
+651 EVVNILSKFSFCDF
-665 SLLKETIKSA
+665 GLLKETIKSA
-675 ITNELIEANNAGQI
+675 IINELIEVNNAGQI

-728 DGYIDTLSIYI
+728 DGYIDALSIYI
-739 AQNGSINIDDSL
+739 AQNGNVNIDDSL
-751 VASIAE
+751 VVAIAE
-757 NIEYYAD
+757 NIEYYAN
-764 ESDLIYKNQSWN
+764 ESDLLDKNQSWN

-797 IFTIMPQYEDIKSR
+797 IFTIMAQYENIKNR
-811 YNVTDEELLDFINK
+811 YSVSDKELLKFINR
-825 WDVKDLI
+825 WDVKELI
-832 NKTITDLP
+832 NKTIVDLSQ
-840 KLKTLNPNSNIYDI
+840 LKVLIPNSNIYDI
-854 TSTIKND
+854 TSTINNN
-861 FTDLINQTA
+861 FTDLINKTA
-870 IKILLLSVKETDLIN
+870 TKILLLSVKETDLIN
-885 TIGNYSNDYCHRI
+885 TIGNYSTDYCHRI
-898 INALIENDC
+898 INALIGNDC
-907 MKPIPDIINNFGGLI
+907 MRPIPDIINNFGGLV

-948 LTHVFSVIRD
+948 LTHKFSLIRD
-958 SYCNSNISIDANRFK
+958 SYCNSNIVMDVNRFK
-973 LLELNLRKYG
+973 ILELNLRKYG
-983 RLNGRTED
+983 RLNERAGD
-991 VIDKIIKPVIQN
+991 VIDKIIKPIIQN
-1003 NDVKNVIIQNA
+1003 NDAKNIIIQNA
-1014 DFYKRLIKSANN
+1014 AFYKKLVTLADN
-1026 IDDFKSKLKES
+1026 IDDFKTKLKKT
-1037 WSEDDVVKILDN
+1037 WSKEDVAKILDD
-1049 N
+1049 

>member
-17 KFDGASQEALS
+17 KFDGASQESLS
-28 KAIAKHIKDNDSLP
+28 KAIAKHIKDNDSLT
-42 KKDCLPRIIG
+42 KDDCLPRIIG

-64 VKLIEKHLQKDDSD
+64 VKLIEKHLQKDGSD

-164 LTSIASLTGALLA
+164 FTSIASLTGALLA
-177 DKCGW
+177 DRCGW
-182 GWSIIIALLPII
+182 GWSIIIAILPIV

-235 EEPSVVEFKRWM
+235 EEPSVVEFKKWM

-259 RKLVIVFD
+259 RKLVIIFD

-308 CAFGDNETKAHEL
+308 CAFGDNEAKAHEL

-391 SLYKVRHDDVD
+391 SLYKVRHNDVS

-409 QLYKDTIH
+409 QLYKDIIH

-430 YLGIA
+430 YLGLA
-435 SNIIQN
+435 SNIIPN
-441 NEKLKAEVSALAYG
+441 DEKLKAEVSALAYG

-477 EGYNINEYAE
+477 KGYSINEYAE
-487 TDGNF
+487 TDENF
-492 DTILTEVYTNTDTA
+492 DAILTEVYANTDTA
-506 KLAAMIEVLNG
+506 KLTAMIEVLNG

-522 PTINEI
+522 STINEI

-543 LEFPNVYKIL
+543 LDFPNVYKIL
-553 LVHVSDETKKQIVD
+553 LGHVSDKTKEQIVD
-567 KLCNSWRVSKEFSG
+567 KLCNSWRASKEFSG
-581 SKYVRCIN
+581 SKYVHCIN
-589 QLKTID
+589 QLKAID
-595 GIAKYIKLPSKEVSP
+595 DIAKYIKLLPKEVSP
-610 EVFIEAVKEAKEM
+610 EVFIDAVKEAKET
-623 YQDYNLQIQPDILDK
+623 YQDYNLQIQPNLLDK
-638 YLSEIQLNEFNGF
+638 YLSEIQPNEFNDF
-651 EVVNILIKSSFCDF
+651 EVVNILSKSSFCDF
-665 SLLKETIKSA
+665 GLLKETIKSA
-675 ITNELIEANNAGQI
+675 IINELIEVNNAGQI

-728 DGYIDTLSIYI
+728 DGYIDALSIYI
-739 AQNGSINIDDSL
+739 AQNGNVNIDDSL
-751 VASIAE
+751 VVAIAE
-757 NIEYYAD
+757 NIEYYAN
-764 ESDLIYKNQSWN
+764 ESDLLDKNQSWN

-797 IFTIMPQYEDIKSR
+797 IFTIMPQYENIKNR
-811 YNVTDEELLDFINK
+811 YSVSDKELLKFINR
-825 WDVKDLI
+825 WDVKELI
-832 NKTITDLP
+832 NKTIVDLSQ
-840 KLKTLNPNSNIYDI
+840 LKVLIPNSNIYDI
-854 TSTIKND
+854 TSTINNN
-861 FTDLINQTA
+861 FTDLINKTA
-870 IKILLLSVKETDLIN
+870 TKILLSVKETDLIN
-885 TIGNYSNDYCHRI
+885 TIGNYSTDYCHHI

-907 MKPIPDIINNFGGLI
+907 MKPIPDIINNFGGLV

-931 PINDYTT
+931 AINDYTT

-948 LTHVFSVIRD
+948 LTHVLSVIRD
-958 SYCNSNISIDANRFK
+958 SYCNSNIVMDVNRFK
-973 LLELNLRKYG
+973 ILELNLRKYG
-983 RLNGRTED
+983 RLKERAGD

-1003 NDVKNVIIQNA
+1003 DDAKDIIFQNA
-1014 DFYKRLIKSANN
+1014 AFYKMLVTSADN
-1026 IDDFKSKLKES
+1026 IDDFKTKLKGT
-1037 WSEDDVVKILDN
+1037 WSKEDVAKILDD
-1049 N
+1049 

>member
-17 KFDGASQEALS
+17 KFDGASQESLS
-28 KAIAKHIKDNDSLP
+28 KAIAKHIKDNDSLT
-42 KKDCLPRIIG
+42 KDDCLPRIIG

-64 VKLIEKHLQKDDSD
+64 VKLIEKHLQKNGSD

-103 DKLVNEEILIGYT
+103 DKLVTEEILIGHT
-116 KITTKGGGTKSVT
+116 KITTKDGGTKSVT
-129 WPKKLKLLL
+129 WQKKLKLLL

-164 LTSIASLTGALLA
+164 LTSIASLAGTLLA
-177 DKCGW
+177 DRCGW
-182 GWSIIIALLPII
+182 GWSIAIALFPII
-194 ITLIVW
+194 ITFIVW
-200 AIAAWKNPN
+200 AIAAWNNPN
-209 YRNFSYILAV
+209 YRNLSYILAV

-235 EEPSVVEFKRWM
+235 EEPSVVEFKKWM

-259 RKLVIVFD
+259 RKLIIIFD

-288 AETGFE
+288 AETGFD

-391 SLYKVRHDDVD
+391 SLYKVRHNDVS

-409 QLYKDTIH
+409 QLYKDIIH

-430 YLGIA
+430 YLGLA
-435 SNIIQN
+435 SNIIPN
-441 NEKLKAEVSALAYG
+441 DEKLKAEVSALAYG

-477 EGYNINEYAE
+477 EGYSINEYAE
-487 TDGNF
+487 TDENF
-492 DTILTEVYTNTDTA
+492 DAILTEVYANTDTA
-506 KLAAMIEVLNG
+506 KLTAMIEVLNG
-517 LVKNN
+517 LVKKNS
-522 PTINEI
+522 TINEI

-543 LEFPNVYKIL
+543 LDFPNVYKIL
-553 LVHVSDETKKQIVD
+553 LGHVSDKTKEQIVD
-567 KLCNSWRVSKEFSG
+567 KLCNSWRASKEFSG
-581 SKYVRCIN
+581 SKYVHCIN
-589 QLKTID
+589 QLKAID
-595 GIAKYIKLPSKEVSP
+595 DIAKYIKLLPKEVSP
-610 EVFIEAVKEAKEM
+610 EVFIDAVKEAKET
-623 YQDYNLQIQPDILDK
+623 YQDYNLQIQPNLLDK
-638 YLSEIQLNEFNGF
+638 YLSEIQPNEFNDF
-651 EVVNILIKSSFCDF
+651 EVVNILSKFSFCDF
-665 SLLKETIKSA
+665 GLLKETIKSA
-675 ITNELIEANNAGQI
+675 IINELIEVNNAGQI

-728 DGYIDTLSIYI
+728 DGYIDALSIYI
-739 AQNGSINIDDSL
+739 AQNGNVNIDDSL
-751 VASIAE
+751 VVAIAE
-757 NIEYYAD
+757 NIEYYAN
-764 ESDLIYKNQSWN
+764 ESDLLDKNQSWN

-797 IFTIMPQYEDIKSR
+797 IFTIMPQYENIKNR
-811 YNVTDEELLDFINK
+811 YSVSDKELLKFINR
-825 WDVKDLI
+825 WDVKELI
-832 NKTITDLP
+832 NKTIVDLSQ
-840 KLKTLNPNSNIYDI
+840 LKVLIPNSNIYDI
-854 TSTIKND
+854 TSTINNN
-861 FTDLINQTA
+861 FTDLINKTA
-870 IKILLLSVKETDLIN
+870 TKILLLSVKETDLIN
-885 TIGNYSNDYCHRI
+885 TIGNYSTDYCHRI
-898 INALIENDC
+898 INALIGNDC
-907 MKPIPDIINNFGGLI
+907 MRPIPDIINNFGGLV

-948 LTHVFSVIRD
+948 LTHKFSLIRD
-958 SYCNSNISIDANRFK
+958 SYCNSNIVMDVNRFK
-973 LLELNLRKYG
+973 ILELNLRKYG
-983 RLNGRTED
+983 RLNERAGD
-991 VIDKIIKPVIQN
+991 VIDKIIKPIIQN
-1003 NDVKNVIIQNA
+1003 NDAKNIIIQNA
-1014 DFYKRLIKSANN
+1014 AFYKKLVTLADN
-1026 IDDFKSKLKES
+1026 IDDFKTKLKKT
-1037 WSEDDVVKILDN
+1037 WSKEDVAKILDD
-1049 N
+1049 

>member
-17 KFDGASQEALS
+17 KFDGASQESLS
-28 KAIAKHIKDNDSLP
+28 KAIAKHIKDNDSLT
-42 KKDCLPRIIG
+42 KDDCLPRIIG

-64 VKLIEKHLQKDDSD
+64 VKLIEKHLQKDGSD

-103 DKLVNEEILIGYT
+103 DKLVTEEILIGHT
-116 KITTKGGGTKSVT
+116 EITTKDGGTKSVT
-129 WPKKLKLLL
+129 WQKKLKLLL

-164 LTSIASLTGALLA
+164 LTSIASLAGTLLA
-177 DKCGW
+177 DRCGW
-182 GWSIIIALLPII
+182 GWSIAIALFPII
-194 ITLIVW
+194 ITFIVW
-200 AIAAWKNPN
+200 AIAAWNNPN
-209 YRNFSYILAV
+209 YRNLSYILAV

-235 EEPSVVEFKRWM
+235 EEPSVVEFKKWM

-259 RKLVIVFD
+259 RKLVIIFD

-288 AETGFE
+288 AETGFD

-391 SLYKVRHDDVD
+391 SLYKVRHNDVS

-409 QLYKDTIH
+409 QLYKDIIH

-430 YLGIA
+430 YLGLA
-435 SNIIQN
+435 SNIIPN
-441 NEKLKAEVSALAYG
+441 DEKLKAEVSALAYG

-477 EGYNINEYAE
+477 EGYSINEYAE
-487 TDGNF
+487 TDENF
-492 DTILTEVYTNTDTA
+492 DAILTEVYANTDTA
-506 KLAAMIEVLNG
+506 KLTAMIEVLNG

-522 PTINEI
+522 STINEI

-543 LEFPNVYKIL
+543 LDFPNVYKIL
-553 LVHVSDETKKQIVD
+553 LGHVSDKTKEQIVD
-567 KLCNSWRVSKEFSG
+567 KLCNSWRASKEFSG
-581 SKYVRCIN
+581 SKYVHCIN
-589 QLKTID
+589 QLKAID
-595 GIAKYIKLPSKEVSP
+595 DIAKYIKLLPKEVSP
-610 EVFIEAVKEAKEM
+610 EVFIDAVKEAKET
-623 YQDYNLQIQPDILDK
+623 YQDYNLQIQPNLLDK
-638 YLSEIQLNEFNGF
+638 YLSEIQPNEFNDF
-651 EVVNILIKSSFCDF
+651 EVVNILSKFSFCDF
-665 SLLKETIKSA
+665 GLLKETIKSA
-675 ITNELIEANNAGQI
+675 IINELIEVNNAGQI

-728 DGYIDTLSIYI
+728 DGYIDALSIYI
-739 AQNGSINIDDSL
+739 AQNGNVNIDDSL
-751 VASIAE
+751 VVAIAE
-757 NIEYYAD
+757 NIEYYAN
-764 ESDLIYKNQSWN
+764 ESDLLDKNQSWN

-797 IFTIMPQYEDIKSR
+797 IFTIMPQYENIKNR
-811 YNVTDEELLDFINK
+811 YSVSDKELLKFINR
-825 WDVKDLI
+825 WDVKELI
-832 NKTITDLP
+832 NKTIVDLSQ
-840 KLKTLNPNSNIYDI
+840 LKVLIPNSNIYDI
-854 TSTIKND
+854 TSTINNN
-861 FTDLINQTA
+861 FTDLINKTA
-870 IKILLLSVKETDLIN
+870 TKILLLSVKETDLIN
-885 TIGNYSNDYCHRI
+885 TIGNYSTDYCHRI
-898 INALIENDC
+898 INALIGNDC
-907 MKPIPDIINNFGGLI
+907 MRPIPDIINNFGGLV

-948 LTHVFSVIRD
+948 LTHKFSLIRD
-958 SYCNSNISIDANRFK
+958 SYCNSNIVMDVNRFK
-973 LLELNLRKYG
+973 ILELNLRKYG
-983 RLNGRTED
+983 RLNERAGD
-991 VIDKIIKPVIQN
+991 VIDKIIKPIIQN
-1003 NDVKNVIIQNA
+1003 NDAKNIIIQNA
-1014 DFYKRLIKSANN
+1014 AFYKKLVTLADN
-1026 IDDFKSKLKES
+1026 IDDFKTKLKKT
-1037 WSEDDVVKILDN
+1037 WSKEDVAKILDD
-1049 N
+1049 

>member
-409 QLYKDTIH
+409 QLYKDAIH

-973 LLELNLRKYG
+973 LFELNLRKYG

>member
-17 KFDGASQEALS
+17 KFDGASQESLS
-28 KAIAKHIKDNDSLP
+28 KAIAKHIKDNDSLT
-42 KKDCLPRIIG
+42 KDDCLPRIIG

-64 VKLIEKHLQKDDSD
+64 VKLIEKHLQKDGSD

-164 LTSIASLTGALLA
+164 FTSIASLTGALLA
-177 DKCGW
+177 DRCGW
-182 GWSIIIALLPII
+182 GWSIIIAILPIV

-235 EEPSVVEFKRWM
+235 EEPSVVEFKKWM

-259 RKLVIVFD
+259 RKLVIIFD

-391 SLYKVRHDDVD
+391 SLYKVRHDDVS

-409 QLYKDTIH
+409 QLYKDIIH

-430 YLGIA
+430 YLGLA
-435 SNIIQN
+435 SNIIPN
-441 NEKLKAEVSALAYG
+441 DEKLKAEVSALAYG

-477 EGYNINEYAE
+477 EGYKINEYAE
-487 TDGNF
+487 TDENF
-492 DTILTEVYTNTDTA
+492 DAILTEVYANTDTA
-506 KLAAMIEVLNG
+506 KLTAMIEVLNG

-522 PTINEI
+522 STINEI
-528 WENLASLQKKQSIST
+528 WENLASLQKKQPIPT

-553 LVHVSDETKKQIVD
+553 LGHVSDKTKEQIVD

-581 SKYVRCIN
+581 SKYVHCIN
-589 QLKTID
+589 QLKVID
-595 GIAKYIKLPSKEVSP
+595 GIAKYIKLLPKEVSP
-610 EVFIEAVKEAKEM
+610 EVFIDAVKEAKET
-623 YQDYNLQIQPDILDK
+623 YQDYNLQIQPDLLDK
-638 YLSEIQLNEFNGF
+638 YLSEIQPNEFNDF
-651 EVVNILIKSSFCDF
+651 EVVNILSKSSFCDF
-665 SLLKETIKSA
+665 GLLKETIKSA
-675 ITNELIEANNAGQI
+675 ITNELIEVNNAGQI

-728 DGYIDTLSIYI
+728 DGYIDALSIYI
-739 AQNGSINIDDSL
+739 AQNGNVNIDDSL
-751 VASIAE
+751 VVAIAE
-757 NIEYYAD
+757 NIEYYAN
-764 ESDLIYKNQSWN
+764 ESDLLDKNQSWN

-797 IFTIMPQYEDIKSR
+797 IFTIMPQYENIKNR
-811 YNVTDEELLDFINK
+811 YSVSDKELLKFINR
-825 WDVKDLI
+825 WDVKELI
-832 NKTITDLP
+832 NKTIVDLSQ
-840 KLKTLNPNSNIYDI
+840 LKVLIPNSNIYDI
-854 TSTIKND
+854 TSTINNN
-861 FTDLINQTA
+861 FTDLINKTA
-870 IKILLLSVKETDLIN
+870 TKILLLSVKETDLIN
-885 TIGNYSNDYCHRI
+885 TIGNYSTDYCHRI
-898 INALIENDC
+898 INALIGNDC
-907 MKPIPDIINNFGGLI
+907 MRPIPDIINNFGGLV

-948 LTHVFSVIRD
+948 LTHKFSLIRD
-958 SYCNSNISIDANRFK
+958 SYCNSNIVMDANRFK
-973 LLELNLRKYG
+973 ILELNLRKYG
-983 RLNGRTED
+983 RLNERAGD
-991 VIDKIIKPVIQN
+991 VIDKIIKPIIQN
-1003 NDVKNVIIQNA
+1003 NDAKNIIIQNA
-1014 DFYKRLIKSANN
+1014 AFYKKLVTLADN
-1026 IDDFKSKLKES
+1026 IDDFKTKLKKT
-1037 WSEDDVVKILDN
+1037 WSKEDVAKILDD
-1049 N
+1049 

>member
-17 KFDGASQEALS
+17 KFDGASQESLS
-28 KAIAKHIKDNDSLP
+28 KAIAKHIKDNDSLT
-42 KKDCLPRIIG
+42 KDDCLPRIIG

-64 VKLIEKHLQKDDSD
+64 VKLIEKHLQKDGSD

-103 DKLVNEEILIGYT
+103 DKLVTEEILIGHT
-116 KITTKGGGTKSVT
+116 EITTKDGGTKSVT
-129 WPKKLKLLL
+129 WQKKLKLLL

-164 LTSIASLTGALLA
+164 LTSIASLAGTLLA
-177 DKCGW
+177 DRCGW
-182 GWSIIIALLPII
+182 GWSIAIALFPII
-194 ITLIVW
+194 ITFIVW
-200 AIAAWKNPN
+200 AIAAWNNPN
-209 YRNFSYILAV
+209 YRNLSYILAV

-235 EEPSVVEFKRWM
+235 EEPSVVEFKKWM

-259 RKLVIVFD
+259 RKLIIIFD

-288 AETGFE
+288 AETGFD

-391 SLYKVRHDDVD
+391 SLYKVRHNDVS

-409 QLYKDTIH
+409 QLYKDIIH

-430 YLGIA
+430 YLGLA
-435 SNIIQN
+435 SNIIPN
-441 NEKLKAEVSALAYG
+441 DEKLKAEVSALAYG

-477 EGYNINEYAE
+477 EGYSINEYAE
-487 TDGNF
+487 TDENF
-492 DTILTEVYTNTDTA
+492 DAILTEVYANTDTA
-506 KLAAMIEVLNG
+506 KLTAMIEVLNG

-522 PTINEI
+522 STINEI

-543 LEFPNVYKIL
+543 LDFPNVYKIL
-553 LVHVSDETKKQIVD
+553 LGHVSDKTKEQIVD
-567 KLCNSWRVSKEFSG
+567 KLCNSWRASKEFSG
-581 SKYVRCIN
+581 SKYVHCIN
-589 QLKTID
+589 QLKAID
-595 GIAKYIKLPSKEVSP
+595 DIAKYIKLLPKEVSP
-610 EVFIEAVKEAKEM
+610 EVFIDAVKEAKET
-623 YQDYNLQIQPDILDK
+623 YQDYNLQIQPNLLDK
-638 YLSEIQLNEFNGF
+638 YLSEIQPNEFNDF
-651 EVVNILIKSSFCDF
+651 EVVNILSKFSFCDF
-665 SLLKETIKSA
+665 GLLKETIKSA
-675 ITNELIEANNAGQI
+675 IINELIEVNNAGQI

-728 DGYIDTLSIYI
+728 DGYIDALSIYI
-739 AQNGSINIDDSL
+739 AQNGNVNIDDSL
-751 VASIAE
+751 VVAIAE
-757 NIEYYAD
+757 NIEYYAN
-764 ESDLIYKNQSWN
+764 ESDLLDQNQSWN

-797 IFTIMPQYEDIKSR
+797 IFTIMPQYENIKNR
-811 YNVTDEELLDFINK
+811 YSVSDKELLKFINR
-825 WDVKDLI
+825 WDVKELI
-832 NKTITDLP
+832 NKTIVDLSQ
-840 KLKTLNPNSNIYDI
+840 LKVLIPNSNIYDI
-854 TSTIKND
+854 TSTINNN
-861 FTDLINQTA
+861 FTDLINKTA
-870 IKILLLSVKETDLIN
+870 TKILLLSVKETDLIN
-885 TIGNYSNDYCHRI
+885 TIGNYSTDYCHRI
-898 INALIENDC
+898 INALIGNDC
-907 MKPIPDIINNFGGLI
+907 MRPIPDIINNFGGLV

-948 LTHVFSVIRD
+948 LTHKFSLIRD
-958 SYCNSNISIDANRFK
+958 SYCNSNIVMDVNRFK
-973 LLELNLRKYG
+973 ILELNLRKYG
-983 RLNGRTED
+983 RLNERAGD
-991 VIDKIIKPVIQN
+991 VIDKIIKPIIQN
-1003 NDVKNVIIQNA
+1003 NDAKNIIIQNA
-1014 DFYKRLIKSANN
+1014 AFYKKLVTLADN
-1026 IDDFKSKLKES
+1026 IDDFKTKLKKT
-1037 WSEDDVVKILDN
+1037 WSKEDVAKILDD
-1049 N
+1049 

>member
-17 KFDGASQEALS
+17 KFDGASQESLS
-28 KAIAKHIKDNDSLP
+28 KAIAKHIKDNDSLT
-42 KKDCLPRIIG
+42 KDDCLPRIIG

-64 VKLIEKHLQKDDSD
+64 VKLIEKHLQKDGSD

-103 DKLVNEEILIGYT
+103 DKLVTEEILIGHT
-116 KITTKGGGTKSVT
+116 EITTKDGGTKSVT
-129 WPKKLKLLL
+129 WQKKLKLLL

-164 LTSIASLTGALLA
+164 LTSIASLAGTLLA
-177 DKCGW
+177 DRCGW
-182 GWSIIIALLPII
+182 GWSIAIALFPII
-194 ITLIVW
+194 ITFIVW
-200 AIAAWKNPN
+200 AIAAWNNPN
-209 YRNFSYILAV
+209 YRNLSYILAV

-235 EEPSVVEFKRWM
+235 EEPSVVEFKKWM

-259 RKLVIVFD
+259 RKLIIIFD

-288 AETGFE
+288 AETGFD

-391 SLYKVRHDDVD
+391 SLYKVRHNDVS

-409 QLYKDTIH
+409 QLYKDIIH

-430 YLGIA
+430 YLGLA
-435 SNIIQN
+435 SNIIPN
-441 NEKLKAEVSALAYG
+441 DEKLKAEVSALAYG

-477 EGYNINEYAE
+477 EGYSINEYAE
-487 TDGNF
+487 TDENF
-492 DTILTEVYTNTDTA
+492 DAILTEVYANTDTA
-506 KLAAMIEVLNG
+506 KLTAMIEVLNG

-522 PTINEI
+522 STINEI

-543 LEFPNVYKIL
+543 LDFPNVYKIL
-553 LVHVSDETKKQIVD
+553 LGHVSDKTKEQIVD
-567 KLCNSWRVSKEFSG
+567 KLCNSWRASKEFSG
-581 SKYVRCIN
+581 SKYVHCIN
-589 QLKTID
+589 QLKAID
-595 GIAKYIKLPSKEVSP
+595 DIAKYIKLLPKEVSP
-610 EVFIEAVKEAKEM
+610 EVFIDAVKEAKET
-623 YQDYNLQIQPDILDK
+623 YQDYNLQIQPNLLDK
-638 YLSEIQLNEFNGF
+638 YLSEIQPNEFNDF
-651 EVVNILIKSSFCDF
+651 EVVNILSKFSFCDF
-665 SLLKETIKSA
+665 GLLKETIKSA
-675 ITNELIEANNAGQI
+675 IINELIEVNNAGQI

-728 DGYIDTLSIYI
+728 DGYIDALSV
-739 AQNGSINIDDSL
+739 NIDDSL
-751 VASIAE
+751 VVAIAE
-757 NIEYYAD
+757 NIEYYAN
-764 ESDLIYKNQSWN
+764 ESDLLDKNQSWN

-797 IFTIMPQYEDIKSR
+797 IFTIMPQYENIKNR
-811 YNVTDEELLDFINK
+811 YSVSDKELLKFINR
-825 WDVKDLI
+825 WDVKELI
-832 NKTITDLP
+832 NKTIVDLSQ
-840 KLKTLNPNSNIYDI
+840 LKVLIPNSNIYDI
-854 TSTIKND
+854 TSTINNN
-861 FTDLINQTA
+861 FTDLINKTA
-870 IKILLLSVKETDLIN
+870 TKILLLSVKETDLIN
-885 TIGNYSNDYCHRI
+885 TIGNYSTDYCHRI
-898 INALIENDC
+898 INALIGNDC
-907 MKPIPDIINNFGGLI
+907 MRPIPDIINNFGGLV

-948 LTHVFSVIRD
+948 LTHKFSLIRD
-958 SYCNSNISIDANRFK
+958 SYCNSNIVMDVNRFK
-973 LLELNLRKYG
+973 ILELNLRKYG
-983 RLNGRTED
+983 RLNERAGD
-991 VIDKIIKPVIQN
+991 VIDKIIKPIIQN
-1003 NDVKNVIIQNA
+1003 NDAKNIIIQNA
-1014 DFYKRLIKSANN
+1014 AFYKKLVTLADN
-1026 IDDFKSKLKES
+1026 IDDFKTKLKKT
-1037 WSEDDVVKILDN
+1037 WSKEDVAKILDD
-1049 N
+1049 

>member
-1 MTKFPRFI
+1 M
-9 QDKPQGID
+9 
-17 KFDGASQEALS
+17 
-28 KAIAKHIKDNDSLP
+28 
-42 KKDCLPRIIG
+42 
-52 IEGVWG
+52 
-58 AGKSNV
+58 
-64 VKLIEKHLQKDDSD
+64 
-78 YFFFEYDAW
+78 
-87 GNQEDLQRRSL
+87 
-98 LEQLT
+98 
-103 DKLVNEEILIGYT
+103 
-116 KITTKGGGTKSVT
+116 
-129 WPKKLKLLL
+129 
-138 ARKTETTTLSYPRL
+138 
-152 SNGVIA
+152 
-158 GTITTI
+158 
-164 LTSIASLTGALLA
+164 
-177 DKCGW
+177 
-182 GWSIIIALLPII
+182 
-194 ITLIVW
+194 
-200 AIAAWKNPN
+200 
-209 YRNFSYILAV
+209 
-219 YNDKE
+219 
-224 KKETEYEVISE
+224 
-235 EEPSVVEFKRWM
+235 
-247 QDVSDNLNPKKC
+247 
-259 RKLVIVFD
+259 
-267 NMDRLPA
+267 
-274 EKVKQL
+274 
-280 WSSIHTFF
+280 
-288 AETGFE
+288 
-294 NIWVIIP
+294 
-301 YDITHLS
+301 
-308 CAFGDNETKAHEL
+308 
-321 AQYFINKTFPVTF
+321 
-334 TVPKPVITD
+334 
-343 YKGIFRKLFE
+343 
-353 EAFGNTKNQD
+353 
-363 ENIINRLYRLQHN
+363 YRLQHN

-409 QLYKDTIH
+409 QLYKDAIH